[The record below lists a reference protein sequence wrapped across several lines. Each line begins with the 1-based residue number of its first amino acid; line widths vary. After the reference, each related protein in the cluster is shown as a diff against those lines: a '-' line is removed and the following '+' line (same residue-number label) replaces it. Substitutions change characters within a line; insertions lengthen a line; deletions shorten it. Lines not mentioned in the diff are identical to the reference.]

1 MLEHLITDEGTIA
14 YDLEGHGPLVIL
26 AHGMGD
32 SRHSY
37 RFVAPQLVAAGYR
50 VANVDIRGCG
60 DSSTEWTSYSRTDI
74 ARDLVAVARHLGGP
88 AVIVGQSIS
97 GGAATIAAATAPD
110 LITGIVELAP
120 FTRKQSMDLGGLMHN
135 KHHRAGTLQL
145 AKVMMTGSLKG
156 WLAYLDLAIPTK
168 PADWTE
174 ERARIE
180 SELSKP
186 ERMAVLNAMT
196 KTSPADAGEHLAN
209 VQCPVLIVEGS
220 ADPDW
225 ADPRAEGERI
235 IADLPAGRGDR
246 RRRPLPAR
254 RDPRRAARA
263 AAALPRPHLRS
274 PLLRHQCLEQAS
286 TRPRSPKRRP
296 LSRMSSD
303 SRSSA

>member
-1 MLEHLITDEGTIA
+1 MEEDMLEHLITDDGTIA

-60 DSSTEWTSYSRTDI
+60 NSSAEWASYTRADI
-74 ARDLVAVARHLGGP
+74 AGDLVAVARQLGGP

-97 GGAATIAAATAPD
+97 GGAATIAAATAPE
-110 LITGIVELAP
+110 LITGVVELAP
-120 FTRKQSMDLGGLMHN
+120 FTRKQSVDLGGLLRN
-135 KHHRAGTLQL
+135 RRHRAGTLQL
-145 AKVMMTGSLKG
+145 ARVMMSGSLKG
-156 WLAYLDLAIPTK
+156 WLDYLDLAIPAK
-168 PADWTE
+168 PVDWST

-186 ERMAVLNAMT
+186 ERMAALRAMT
-196 KTSPADAGEHLAN
+196 KTTPADAGARLGD

-235 IADLPAGRGDR
+235 VADLPEGLGELAVIDGAGHY
-246 RRRPLPAR
+246 PHTETPAELLALLLPFLGRTLA
-254 RDPRRAARA
+254 P
-263 AAALPRPHLRS
+263 S
-274 PLLRHQCLEQAS
+274 AS
-286 TRPRSPKRRP
+286 DA
-296 LSRMSSD
+296 SD
-303 SRSSA
+303 INA